1 MRGRTLNNSFVILD
15 EAQNSSTIQMKMFLT
30 RLGVNS
36 KAIVTGDVTQIDLPK
51 RENSGLVKI
60 QKILKGVKDI
70 AFVYFEKS
78 DVVRHRL
85 VKDIIEAYEK
95 FNGDEK

>member
-1 MRGRTLNNSFVILD
+1 
-15 EAQNSSTIQMKMFLT
+15 MKMFLT
-30 RLGVNS
+30 RLGANS

-51 RENSGLVKI
+51 KDISGLVQI
-60 QKILKGVKDI
+60 QEVLKDI
-70 AFVYFEKS
+70 EGISFVRFEKS

-95 FNGDEK
+95 YQSR